1 MCGLRSSNGVAW
13 VEIECAYELN
23 PAAAPNDAT
32 EKWLMENKT
41 PTRILIVG
49 GGFAGLTVAMEL
61 ERKLARDASV
71 EITLIS
77 RENFFLFTPMLHE
90 VAASDLDLTTIVNP
104 VRKML
109 RHVNF
114 LAGEVDQIDLERK
127 RVIVSHGFDHHTHTL
142 EFDFLVFGLGS
153 ITNTYGLPG
162 VQEHALTMKSL
173 GDAMQVRNRLIAH
186 LEEADSDCCEKIESL
201 LTFVVAGGGFAGV
214 ETVAGINDF
223 VRRAL
228 RSYPRLS
235 EDMVRVML
243 IHSGPVIL
251 PELEESLGVYAQKV
265 LAGRNV
271 EIHLKTKIESFSGRE
286 VCLTDGTIIRTNTLV
301 WTAGTSPNPLLET
314 IPCAKEKGRLL
325 VTEFL
330 ELKGWPGVWALGDCS
345 AIPDRLTGKFHP
357 PTAQHALRQGK
368 IAAHNILAS
377 IRGTEKKRFDFSTIA
392 QLATIG
398 RRTGVANILGI
409 NFSGFIA
416 WWLWRT
422 IYLFKLPRFEKKLRV
437 ALDWTLD
444 LIFSKDLVQFLNIR
458 APMVSRP
465 EAHPS
470 RRSKTLQAE
479 PSEPLP

>member
-1 MCGLRSSNGVAW
+1 
-13 VEIECAYELN
+13 
-23 PAAAPNDAT
+23 
-32 EKWLMENKT
+32 MENKT
-41 PTRILIVG
+41 PKRILIVG

-61 ERKLARDASV
+61 ERKLGRDPSV
-71 EITLIS
+71 EITLIN

-109 RHVNF
+109 RRVNF
-114 LAGEVDQIDLERK
+114 LAGEVEQIDLEQK
-127 RVIVSHGFDHHTHTL
+127 RVIVSHGFDHHPHTL

-153 ITNTYGLPG
+153 VTNTYGLPG

-173 GDAMQVRNRLIAH
+173 GDAMRVRNRVIAH
-186 LEEADSDCCEKIESL
+186 LEEADSDCCGKTDSL

-214 ETVAGINDF
+214 ETVAAINDF
-223 VRRAL
+223 VRRAV
-228 RSYPRLS
+228 RSYPHLTG
-235 EDMVRVML
+235 DLLRVIL

-251 PELEESLGVYAQKV
+251 PELEESLGVYAQKI
-265 LAGRNV
+265 LAARQI
-271 EIHLKTKIESFSGRE
+271 EIRLKTKIESFSGEAIR
-286 VCLTDGTIIRTNTLV
+286 LTDGTMIPTNMLV

-314 IPCAKEKGRLL
+314 IPCAKEGGRLL

-330 ELKGWPGVWALGDCS
+330 ELQSWPGVWALGDCS
-345 AIPDRLTGKFHP
+345 AIPDGRTGKFHP

-368 IAAHNILAS
+368 IAAHNVIAF

-444 LIFSKDLVQFLNIR
+444 LIFSKDLVQFLDIR
-458 APMVSRP
+458 APMLSRR

-470 RRSKTLQAE
+470 RKSKTVQ
-479 PSEPLP
+479 PDLPTPVP